1 MKQHLLIGLAVALIA
16 ALGIASWS
24 VIQWRNSIDAN
35 TREIQRQAQEAE
47 ARRQAALARD
57 RTEAQT
63 RFEDLDRGRKM
74 LSQLL
79 GGPSPTQSP
88 TPPPQK
94 EKQP

>member
-1 MKQHLLIGLAVALIA
+1 MKQNLLIGLAVALIA

-24 VIQWRNSIDAN
+24 VVQWRNAIDAN

-47 ARRQAALARD
+47 ARRQAALAHD
-57 RTEAQT
+57 RAEAQA

-79 GGPSPTQSP
+79 GGTSPAQSP